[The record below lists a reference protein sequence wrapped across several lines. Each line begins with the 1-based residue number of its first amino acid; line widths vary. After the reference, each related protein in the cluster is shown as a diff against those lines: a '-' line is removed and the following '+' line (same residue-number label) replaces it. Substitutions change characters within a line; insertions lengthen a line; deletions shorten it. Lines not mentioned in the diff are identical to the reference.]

1 MGLKSAPGSADANPG
16 PAPAATDPAERGARG
31 LSGRSGRG
39 NLNAF
44 INERVQKGLEMTKRD
59 RTEAAVL
66 AEAGRLFAL
75 RGFAAT
81 SVRDIAAAAGVSV
94 GTVVSVGGK
103 SELFLRCME
112 ELATADAR
120 RALGSQDDARA
131 GLRAFVT
138 SAPGLTERGGDLSRD
153 YLAALLASPPSPG
166 NAERL
171 DAVVADLTARWA
183 DRLGLAPDDPGAA
196 LAARSFY
203 LCFVGCVFSV
213 ACGQMTR
220 ADAVG
225 LLLALIDDR
234 DGTESAG
241 ARR

>member
-1 MGLKSAPGSADANPG
+1 MMSSE
-16 PAPAATDPAERGARG
+16 TTTEER
-31 LSGRSGRG
+31 
-39 NLNAF
+39 
-44 INERVQKGLEMTKRD
+44 
-59 RTEAAVL
+59 AVPSY
-66 AEAGRLFAL
+66 AGRQWWKEAVVYQVYPRSFNDSNGDGIGDLPGITVLDVAGPTAL
-75 RGFAAT
+75 LT
-81 SVRDIAAAAGVSV
+81 L
-94 GTVVSVGGK
+94 
-103 SELFLRCME
+103 E
-112 ELATADAR
+112 TADAR

-225 LLLALIDDR
+225 LLLVLIDDR
-234 DGTESAG
+234 GGTGSAG

>member
-1 MGLKSAPGSADANPG
+1 
-16 PAPAATDPAERGARG
+16 
-31 LSGRSGRG
+31 
-39 NLNAF
+39 
-44 INERVQKGLEMTKRD
+44 MTKRD

-103 SELFLRCME
+103 SELFLQCME

-153 YLAALLASPPSPG
+153 YLAALLTASASAD
-166 NAERL
+166 NDERL
-171 DAVVADLTARWA
+171 RDVV
-183 DRLGLAPDDPGAA
+183 DRLAAHWAGHLGTTADDPRARLRARAFYTSLVGSVFAVASGQLDRREAA
-196 LAARSFY
+196 ELME
-203 LCFVGCVFSV
+203 
-213 ACGQMTR
+213 Q
-220 ADAVG
+220 
-225 LLLALIDDR
+225 LIDEETAPLR
-234 DGTESAG
+234 ERG
-241 ARR
+241 RR

>member
-1 MGLKSAPGSADANPG
+1 
-16 PAPAATDPAERGARG
+16 
-31 LSGRSGRG
+31 
-39 NLNAF
+39 
-44 INERVQKGLEMTKRD
+44 MTKRD

-138 SAPGLTERGGDLSRD
+138 NAPGLTESGGDLSRD

-183 DRLGLAPDDPGAA
+183 DLLGLAPDDPGAA

-234 DGTESAG
+234 DGTGSAG

>member
-1 MGLKSAPGSADANPG
+1 M
-16 PAPAATDPAERGARG
+16 
-31 LSGRSGRG
+31 
-39 NLNAF
+39 
-44 INERVQKGLEMTKRD
+44 
-59 RTEAAVL
+59 
-66 AEAGRLFAL
+66 
-75 RGFAAT
+75 
-81 SVRDIAAAAGVSV
+81 RDIAAAAGVSV

-103 SELFLRCME
+103 SELFLQCME

-138 SAPGLTERGGDLSRD
+138 NAPGLTERGGDLSRD

-234 DGTESAG
+234 DGTGSAG

>member
-1 MGLKSAPGSADANPG
+1 MLF
-16 PAPAATDPAERGARG
+16 
-31 LSGRSGRG
+31 RS
-39 NLNAF
+39 
-44 INERVQKGLEMTKRD
+44 
-59 RTEAAVL
+59 
-66 AEAGRLFAL
+66 
-75 RGFAAT
+75 
-81 SVRDIAAAAGVSV
+81 
-94 GTVVSVGGK
+94 
-103 SELFLRCME
+103 
-112 ELATADAR
+112 
-120 RALGSQDDARA
+120 
-131 GLRAFVT
+131 
-138 SAPGLTERGGDLSRD
+138 SRD

-213 ACGQMTR
+213 ACEQMTR

-234 DGTESAG
+234 NGTRNAGGPAMTHVLVAIGSMGDLRPQLALARALRAEGADVSCSA
-241 ARR
+241 

>member
-1 MGLKSAPGSADANPG
+1 
-16 PAPAATDPAERGARG
+16 
-31 LSGRSGRG
+31 
-39 NLNAF
+39 
-44 INERVQKGLEMTKRD
+44 MTKRD

-66 AEAGRLFAL
+66 AEAGRL
-75 RGFAAT
+75 
-81 SVRDIAAAAGVSV
+81 
-94 GTVVSVGGK
+94 VVSVGGK
-103 SELFLRCME
+103 SELFLQCME

-203 LCFVGCVFSV
+203 LCFVGCVFAV

-234 DGTESAG
+234 DGTGSAG

>member
-1 MGLKSAPGSADANPG
+1 MA
-16 PAPAATDPAERGARG
+16 
-31 LSGRSGRG
+31 
-39 NLNAF
+39 
-44 INERVQKGLEMTKRD
+44 KRD

-81 SVRDIAAAAGVSV
+81 SVRDVVDFLDTLDRIADGAVVLDPEVVAQLLNRQKV
-94 GTVVSVGGK
+94 VVSVGGK
-103 SELFLRCME
+103 SELFLQCME

-234 DGTESAG
+234 DGTGSAG

>member
-1 MGLKSAPGSADANPG
+1 
-16 PAPAATDPAERGARG
+16 
-31 LSGRSGRG
+31 
-39 NLNAF
+39 
-44 INERVQKGLEMTKRD
+44 MTKRD

-183 DRLGLAPDDPGAA
+183 DRLGLVTIANTLRPN
-196 LAARSFY
+196 
-203 LCFVGCVFSV
+203 
-213 ACGQMTR
+213 
-220 ADAVG
+220 
-225 LLLALIDDR
+225 
-234 DGTESAG
+234 
-241 ARR
+241 